1 MEYKIYIN
9 ENDNIVPYTLVYKDN
24 QQIKST
30 HKNINTGKD
39 KLDCSRDYEIWGDCY
54 IKETNK
60 KFPDLFVIKKHTPWV
75 NKNVLTSEE
84 IKNIY
89 VNFKL
94 AKNEAITATT
104 LDEYIFAAFDEGA
117 VKTAKE
123 TAADQ
128 AAEDAAR
135 E

>member
-1 MEYKIYIN
+1 MKDITIQITDAEYKALEYIN
-9 ENDNIVPYTLVYKDN
+9 ETAEDWILTAAKGRA
-24 QQIKST
+24 
-30 HKNINTGKD
+30 TGA
-39 KLDCSRDYEIWGDCY
+39 
-54 IKETNK
+54 
-60 KFPDLFVIKKHTPWV
+60 
-75 NKNVLTSEE
+75 SEE

-89 VNFKL
+89 VNFKM